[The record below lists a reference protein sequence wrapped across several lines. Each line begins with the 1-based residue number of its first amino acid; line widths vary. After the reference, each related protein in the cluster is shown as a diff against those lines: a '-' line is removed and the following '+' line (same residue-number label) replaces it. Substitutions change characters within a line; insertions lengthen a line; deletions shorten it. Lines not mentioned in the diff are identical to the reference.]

1 MLSKGKEMQPTSL
14 EVFKTKY
21 AFGTEEVPEDSFH
34 RIAYALAK
42 QESLEGTAPYDV
54 VYVGGLSP
62 HQGYRYREFLTAL
75 QNGAIP
81 AGRIA
86 SNIGAEASKPNT
98 SLINC
103 TVSKN
108 LPDSIEGIATTLKEA
123 MLTLAKGCGIG
134 YCCSSLRP
142 KDAFVNGVGATTSGS
157 LSFIEIFDT
166 MCSTIASAGGRR
178 GAQMVTMHIWHPDIF
193 EFIKKKREVGKF
205 TQFNMSVLITKEF
218 MWAKEKDLSWDLYFP
233 LHKKEA
239 NDKIDTRW
247 ISNFPFQ
254 SDDYRKA
261 NSEPTFEEV
270 VQCEIYQTV
279 RARDLW
285 DLIMESTY
293 NHAEPGVLF
302 IDEINEGNPLN
313 CVETIV
319 ATNPS
324 LAKGTLVH
332 TKEGIFPIELLEN
345 KQFQVRAL
353 DGTWGN
359 ATCWLSSEKTK
370 TVSIDFGSSKVIR
383 ATPKHKFPV
392 VDRETGSI
400 KRKLVSEL
408 QAGDEVPK
416 NLVEPLGIE
425 GDTTLTEE
433 EGFFLG
439 LWLADG
445 SLTVRKTG
453 GYAMYLSFNKQ
464 DRDLADRA
472 LTYLNSIKINPSA
485 ISDRGNEFS
494 IQLTTTT
501 TIEYLMTKLG
511 VHSGVKHIPSIV
523 YTSNDSFIK
532 GFIDGLISGDGHVD
546 VKQSRVTLV
555 NKDKEFILS
564 VAKLLSFMGI
574 TGIITESLQTGS
586 FPNGKDYGRLYSRV
600 ALTYG
605 KAASQK
611 FASLFSLTC
620 NRKQRALEVI
630 VDNAMKKGTR
640 RDYYL
645 TIANLSLNELEEPV
659 WDISVEHPQHLF
671 PIEWGYTGNCGE
683 QPLPEYG
690 SCLLGSII
698 LSKFVKKPFKPSSYK
713 GIVEAKGG
721 LFKGIAHVV
730 EQSSSTFDW
739 ELFDKTA
746 RTFVRMLDN
755 VVELH
760 GLALPE
766 QAHEILHKRRHGMGY
781 TGLGTALNLLGIKYG
796 SVEAVAF
803 TEEVTKRLA
812 VINLEESYKL
822 GEEKGCAPIFEDA
835 DVYADW
841 LHHQFTQKVIEES
854 QLRLTIGGG
863 MRPRFTHAT
872 SIAPTGTLSIAYG
885 NNCSNGIEPSFA
897 HSYYR
902 NMLVQG
908 KKTKKRVEVLSEEA
922 YLWKELH
929 GEAPYPDWF
938 VTAQDITP
946 EEHVAMQA
954 VAQKWIDSSISK
966 TVHIPTETS
975 FEDFK
980 GVYDLAYI
988 SGLKGCTTYRP
999 QAGFTAVLQT
1009 KESLQN
1015 TFYKFTLE
1023 AGNEVELC
1031 AFDTIWYDGEAHEVE
1046 NLYCALNQGYYG
1058 QL

>member
-1 MLSKGKEMQPTSL
+1 M
-14 EVFKTKY
+14 
-21 AFGTEEVPEDSFH
+21 
-34 RIAYALAK
+34 
-42 QESLEGTAPYDV
+42 
-54 VYVGGLSP
+54 
-62 HQGYRYREFLTAL
+62 
-75 QNGAIP
+75 
-81 AGRIA
+81 
-86 SNIGAEASKPNT
+86 
-98 SLINC
+98 
-103 TVSKN
+103 
-108 LPDSIEGIATTLKEA
+108 
-123 MLTLAKGCGIG
+123 
-134 YCCSSLRP
+134 
-142 KDAFVNGVGATTSGS
+142 
-157 LSFIEIFDT
+157 
-166 MCSTIASAGGRR
+166 
-178 GAQMVTMHIWHPDIF
+178 
-193 EFIKKKREVGKF
+193 
-205 TQFNMSVLITKEF
+205 
-218 MWAKEKDLSWDLYFP
+218 
-233 LHKKEA
+233 
-239 NDKIDTRW
+239 
-247 ISNFPFQ
+247 
-254 SDDYRKA
+254 
-261 NSEPTFEEV
+261 
-270 VQCEIYQTV
+270 
-279 RARDLW
+279 
-285 DLIMESTY
+285 
-293 NHAEPGVLF
+293 
-302 IDEINEGNPLN
+302 
-313 CVETIV
+313 
-319 ATNPS
+319 
-324 LAKGTLVH
+324 
-332 TKEGIFPIELLEN
+332 
-345 KQFQVRAL
+345 
-353 DGTWGN
+353 
-359 ATCWLSSEKTK
+359 
-370 TVSIDFGSSKVIR
+370 
-383 ATPKHKFPV
+383 
-392 VDRETGSI
+392 
-400 KRKLVSEL
+400 
-408 QAGDEVPK
+408 
-416 NLVEPLGIE
+416 
-425 GDTTLTEE
+425 
-433 EGFFLG
+433 
-439 LWLADG
+439 
-445 SLTVRKTG
+445 
-453 GYAMYLSFNKQ
+453 
-464 DRDLADRA
+464 
-472 LTYLNSIKINPSA
+472 
-485 ISDRGNEFS
+485 
-494 IQLTTTT
+494 
-501 TIEYLMTKLG
+501 
-511 VHSGVKHIPSIV
+511 
-523 YTSNDSFIK
+523 
-532 GFIDGLISGDGHVD
+532 
-546 VKQSRVTLV
+546 
-555 NKDKEFILS
+555 
-564 VAKLLSFMGI
+564 
-574 TGIITESLQTGS
+574 
-586 FPNGKDYGRLYSRV
+586 
-600 ALTYG
+600 
-605 KAASQK
+605 
-611 FASLFSLTC
+611 
-620 NRKQRALEVI
+620 
-630 VDNAMKKGTR
+630 
-640 RDYYL
+640 
-645 TIANLSLNELEEPV
+645 
-659 WDISVEHPQHLF
+659 
-671 PIEWGYTGNCGE
+671 
-683 QPLPEYG
+683 
-690 SCLLGSII
+690 
-698 LSKFVKKPFKPSSYK
+698 
-713 GIVEAKGG
+713 EAKGG